1 MTRQDFVTVD
11 ADTVRNLDFME
22 AVHRMKANF
31 YRSVIALAE
40 TRDTSTLHLLR
51 QEPLY
56 QLAEFLFSL
65 KANEVISAEGL
76 ERLAQLH
83 NQHLASIGQDA
94 ARMREY
100 GLTPERLQAALFAD
114 DQLAKLHSNFSLS
127 GAMDQSDLARLL
139 VAVMS
144 PETCRKL
151 LVAAE
156 AAGFVKRQRSPYG
169 AMLIRSTGVLETT
182 LEKVLGEARHD
193 VCPLS

>member
-1 MTRQDFVTVD
+1 MQDFATVD

-22 AVHRMKANF
+22 AVHRMKAEF
-31 YRSVIALAE
+31 YRSVIATAE
-40 TRDTSTLHLLR
+40 TTDLSTLHVLR

-65 KANEVISAEGL
+65 KANEIVSAQGL

-83 NQHLASIGQDA
+83 NQHLAAIGQDPV
-94 ARMREY
+94 RMREF

-114 DQLAKLHSNFSLS
+114 DQLAKLHANFLTS
-127 GAMDQSDLARLL
+127 AAIDQSDLARLL

-151 LVAAE
+151 LVAAD

-169 AMLIRSTGVLETT
+169 AMLIRSTGVLETI
-182 LEKVLGEARHD
+182 LEKVLGEARRN
-193 VCPLS
+193 VCPAS